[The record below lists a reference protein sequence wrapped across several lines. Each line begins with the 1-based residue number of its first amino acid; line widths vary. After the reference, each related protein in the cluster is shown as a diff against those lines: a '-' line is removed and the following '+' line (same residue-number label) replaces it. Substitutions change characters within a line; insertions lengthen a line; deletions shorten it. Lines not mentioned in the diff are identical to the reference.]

1 MWSGAIIAHFLAYF
15 AIMPRFFVDLP
26 LVSATRFDLPEEAA
40 RHVQVLRLQPGE
52 PLTLFN
58 GHGGEYAAVV
68 VKMGK
73 RHVTVEVGEPDP
85 ASRES
90 PLALTLVQALSAA
103 ERMDYTVQKATEL
116 GVSRIQVVQSAY
128 CAVKLGAERLEKRLV
143 HWQGVARAAAEQC
156 GRTRL
161 PEIVAPLRF
170 ADYLAKAPAAD
181 LKLLLSPIEGRRLD
195 ALPQQAAS
203 AIVLIGPEG
212 GFSAQEEADART
224 AGFMPLLLGPR
235 IFRTETVAP
244 VIAALLQAKY
254 GDF

>member
-1 MWSGAIIAHFLAYF
+1 
-15 AIMPRFFVDLP
+15 MPRFFVDLS
-26 LVSATRFDLPEEAA
+26 LSAAARLDLPDDAA
-40 RHVQVLRLQPGE
+40 RHVQVLRLQPGDA
-52 PLTLFN
+52 LTLFN
-58 GHGGEYAAVV
+58 GEGGEYAAVV
-68 VKMGK
+68 AEMGK
-73 RHVTVEVGEPDP
+73 RHVTVEVGERLD

-116 GVSRIQVVQSAY
+116 GVTRLQVVQSAY
-128 CAVKLGAERLEKRLV
+128 CAVKLGAERVEKRLA
-143 HWQGVARAAAEQC
+143 HWQGVSRAAAEQC

-161 PEIVAPLRF
+161 MEILPPLRF
-170 ADYLAKAPAAD
+170 NDYLGATPAAD

-195 ALPQQAAS
+195 ALPATAGS

-212 GFSAQEEADART
+212 GFSEQEEADARA
-224 AGFMPLLLGPR
+224 AGFMSLLLGPR

-244 VIAALLQAKY
+244 VIAALLQERY